1 MSRCVNIFAGGEG
14 TTAPAQGRRSM
25 RDAAHLG
32 AKVRSLRRGQNL
44 TQAQLAVRL
53 GISASYLN
61 LIEHNRRP
69 LSAPLLI
76 KLAEVFDLDL
86 RALSAD
92 NHARVVADVMEVFG
106 DPMFEAIDV
115 TNAEVRD
122 LCAATPNAAR
132 AVVSLYQSYRA
143 AREAADTLAATLSDG
158 DLAGVDSS
166 HLPTEEVSDLLQ
178 RHVNHFP
185 ELEEGAEAFWRE
197 AKADRDYLD
206 TSLARYLG
214 ELGVGVRI
222 ARPAEMKGALRRYD
236 PDAKVL
242 WLSELLRR
250 GSRNFQLA
258 YQIGL
263 LTMAGTLER
272 FASDGHLTSASSRA
286 LARVALANYFASA
299 VLMPYG
305 PFLEAARTE
314 RYDIDL
320 LGHRF
325 RTSFEQTCHRLTTLR
340 RPGAEGVPFHFVRVD
355 IAGNISKR
363 FSATNLRFA
372 RFSGACPRWAVFEA
386 FTTPG
391 LVRTQLS
398 EMPDGRT
405 YFWVAR
411 TVNREGGGY
420 RAPRSMLAI
429 ALGCEASR
437 AKELVYADGVDLE
450 SREAVVP
457 VGLTCRLCER
467 MDCEQRAFPP
477 LQHPLEVNADVRGA
491 SFYAPVSR
499 RGA

>member
-1 MSRCVNIFAGGEG
+1 
-14 TTAPAQGRRSM
+14 M
-25 RDAAHLG
+25 REAAHLG
-32 AKVRSLRRGQNL
+32 AKVRALRRQRSL
-44 TQAQLAVRL
+44 TQVQLAERL

-61 LIEHNRRP
+61 LIEHDRRS

-76 KLAEVFDLDL
+76 RLADVLQLDL
-86 RALSAD
+86 KALSIE
-92 NHARVVADVMEVFG
+92 NQARSVADLMEVFG
-106 DPMFEAIDV
+106 DPIFEAHDV

-122 LCAATPNAAR
+122 LVNATPTAAR
-132 AVVSLYQSYRA
+132 AVVALYQAYRA
-143 AREAADTLAATLSDG
+143 AREAADTLAATLSEG
-158 DLAGVDSS
+158 DLAGIDSS
-166 HLPTEEVSDLLQ
+166 HLPTEEVSDLIQ
-178 RHVNHFP
+178 RHMNYFP
-185 ELEEGAEAFWRE
+185 ELEEGAESFRRE
-197 AKADRDYLD
+197 AHLD
-206 TSLARYLG
+206 GDDLYAGLVKYLG
-214 ELGVGVRI
+214 ALGVQVRM
-222 ARPAEMKGALRRYD
+222 ARTAEMQGAVRRYD

-242 WLSELLRR
+242 MLSEVLRR

-263 LTMAGTLER
+263 LTMPAALDR
-272 FASDGHLTSASSRA
+272 LAADPHLTSDASRA

-305 PFLEAARTE
+305 PFLEAARSE

-340 RPGAEGVPFHFVRVD
+340 RPGAEGVPFHMVRVD

-363 FSATNLRFA
+363 FSASGLRFA
-372 RFSGACPRWAVFEA
+372 RFSGACPRWNVFEA

-398 EMPDGRT
+398 QMPDGAT
-405 YFWVAR
+405 WFWVAR

-420 RAPRSMLAI
+420 HAPRSVLAI
-429 ALGCEASR
+429 AMGCEAAR
-437 AKELVYADGVDLE
+437 AKELVYADGMDLE
-450 SREAVVP
+450 SPQAVVP

-477 LQHPLEVNADVRGA
+477 LQHPLKVNANVRGV
-491 SFYAPVSR
+491 SFYAP
-499 RGA
+499 A